1 MKLYDLKISTFKE
14 TGFLILGNPV
24 SLVVLKDC
32 VTRLK
37 DNQNME
43 TIKEINKKAKLEKE
57 QLAQVNVECM
67 QGVR

>member
-14 TGFLILGNPV
+14 TGFLILGIRV

-67 QGVR
+67 QGVC